1 VDRFLEFVAGR
12 CQPNTPRAIAFD
24 RQALVAVVGKDPVAV
39 TAADVFDFLAD
50 QRGNRTVSCSGPRGH
65 QVPARP
71 LGADFGAPPRPSLH
85 RRGRSDAVSTR
96 RQLEVGEAG
105 VDEYGWWLRRFSA
118 QVTALLLMCR
128 VPVASRKCRQILSG
142 VAFSYLGSLSASS
155 R

>member
-1 VDRFLEFVAGR
+1 LRVHLSGSGQARYPLGEGLVDRFLEFVAGR

-105 VDEYGWWLRRFSA
+105 VDEYGVVAA
-118 QVTALLLMCR
+118 QVQR
-128 VPVASRKCRQILSG
+128 RSRRCW
-142 VAFSYLGSLSASS
+142 
-155 R
+155 